1 LEQLAGVYGST
12 PAVINN
18 GSTLDLATAYP
29 NQVTFFG
36 PTGTLKLDNSATFN
50 GTVAGMTAQDA
61 IDFAD
66 INFASIHTPNF
77 HNATS
82 SGGTH

>member
-1 LEQLAGVYGST
+1 
-12 PAVINN
+12 
-18 GSTLDLATAYP
+18 
-29 NQVTFFG
+29 VTFFG